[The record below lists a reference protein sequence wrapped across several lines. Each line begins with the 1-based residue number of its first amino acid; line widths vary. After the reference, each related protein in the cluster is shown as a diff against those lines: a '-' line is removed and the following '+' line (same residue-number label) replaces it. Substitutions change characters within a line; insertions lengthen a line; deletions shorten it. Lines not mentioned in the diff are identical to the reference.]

1 MAATALSLVLASAS
15 PRRRDLL
22 EQHGFSFTVAPAQVR
37 EISPSHFSPGET
49 VLFNARAKCR
59 AIAVERFD
67 EVVLGVDTEVALEQ
81 EVLGKPADLEEAYA
95 MLSKLNGRAHHVYS
109 GVWLARLASGQERGA
124 IEVTKV
130 HFKKLPEA
138 RLRAYLQRIQPL
150 DKAGGYSAQEDNGE
164 LIDHVEGSFSN
175 VVGLPME
182 ALTREL
188 ARLA

>member
-1 MAATALSLVLASAS
+1 
-15 PRRRDLL
+15 
-22 EQHGFSFTVAPAQVR
+22 
-37 EISPSHFSPGET
+37 
-49 VLFNARAKCR
+49 
-59 AIAVERFD
+59 
-67 EVVLGVDTEVALEQ
+67 
-81 EVLGKPADLEEAYA
+81 